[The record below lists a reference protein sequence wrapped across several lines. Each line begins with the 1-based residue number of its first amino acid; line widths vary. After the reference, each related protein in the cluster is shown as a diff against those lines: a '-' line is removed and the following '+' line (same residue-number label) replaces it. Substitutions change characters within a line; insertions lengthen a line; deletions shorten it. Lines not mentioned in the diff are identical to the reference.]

1 MKMLVLGAG
10 LQGSACAFDLLQD
23 REVTQVTLADIHPD
37 RMARFLSSP
46 NDPRLRP
53 VALDVTDHTA
63 VSNLMT
69 GHVAVMSALPYYFNG
84 HMATLAVA
92 SGCHF
97 ADLGG
102 NTQIVMEQKQL
113 DSEAQAKGLSIM
125 PDCGLA
131 PGMVNILAAEGIRR
145 LDKTDRVR
153 ILVGGLPQHPEPPLN
168 YQIVYSLEG
177 ALDYY
182 TTPSWILR
190 DGKRTTVDALSELEY
205 VEFPTP
211 VGRLEAFHTGG
222 GISTMPFTWEGQI
235 REMEYKTLRYPG
247 HVAIMKPIRDLG
259 LLDLEPTMVKGHAV
273 VPRDVFIACVGPK
286 LTKPEGRDLVALRVI
301 VSGQKHGKPAGTTF
315 DLIDY
320 FDEAHHVSAM
330 MRTTGYSLSVTGFV
344 QARRQVIR
352 FGVTTP
358 DEGMPFDRYVD
369 GLKQRGIVIREAS
382 N

>member
-10 LQGSACAFDLLQD
+10 LQGSACAFDLLHD
-23 REVTQVTLADIHPD
+23 PDVTQVTLADIQPE
-37 RMARFLSSP
+37 RRARFLNAVS
-46 NDPRLRP
+46 DRLRP
-53 VALDVTDHTA
+53 VPLDVTDHTA
-63 VSNLMT
+63 VRALMAD
-69 GHVAVMSALPYYFNG
+69 HVAVMSALPYYFNG
-84 HMATLAVA
+84 PMAKLAVEV
-92 SGCHF
+92 GCHF

-102 NTQIVMEQKQL
+102 NTDIVMEQKKL
-113 DSEAQAKGLSIM
+113 NEEAHAKGLSIM

-145 LDKTDRVR
+145 LDRADRVR
-153 ILVGGLPQHPEPPLN
+153 IFVGGLPQHPEPPLN

-190 DGKRTTVDALSELEY
+190 DGKSTTVDALSE
-205 VEFPTP
+205 VEHLAFPEPIGT
-211 VGRLEAFHTGG
+211 LEAFHTAGG
-222 GISTMPFTWEGQI
+222 VSTLPFTFEGKV

-247 HVAIMKPIRDLG
+247 HVAIMRPIRELG
-259 LLDLEPTMVKGHAV
+259 LLDLEPVKVKGHPV
-273 VPRDVFIACVGPK
+273 VPRDAFIACVSPK

-301 VSGQKHGKPAGTTF
+301 VSGDKHGKSLTTQF
-315 DLIDY
+315 DLLDY

-330 MRTTGYSLSVTGFV
+330 MRTTGYSLSVTGLV

-358 DEGMPFDRYVD
+358 DEGMPFDHYIE
-369 GLKQRGIVIREAS
+369 GLKRRGIVIRES
-382 N
+382 